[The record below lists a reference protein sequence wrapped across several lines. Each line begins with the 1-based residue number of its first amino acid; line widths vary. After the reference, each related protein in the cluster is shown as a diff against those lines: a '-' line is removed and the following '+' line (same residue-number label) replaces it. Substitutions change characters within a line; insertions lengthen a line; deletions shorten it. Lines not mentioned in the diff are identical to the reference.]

1 MRSFAHPPLRG
12 CAGRRAVGHLWPPE
26 SSRPAQFP
34 PRRDGNQVHAAFSEP
49 LSQDDR
55 LLDVP
60 ASICP
65 IGCRDS
71 HKQREPFPWTSRS
84 LHLSVSWR
92 TQDHPRQR
100 VAGHESNPGF
110 GETGGERRALRRTP
124 LKPKMMR
131 AKPAAVCPRNEIL
144 GLHTSN
150 CYRSLHPSFCG
161 GEVLP
166 TA

>member
-1 MRSFAHPPLRG
+1 MSTKISHAIVRSSA
-12 CAGRRAVGHLWPPE
+12 
-26 SSRPAQFP
+26 SSRMRWAKGSWSPLATGIFASCTVP

-71 HKQREPFPWTSRS
+71 HKQREQPFPWTSRS
-84 LHLSVSWR
+84 LQFSVSWR

-100 VAGHESNPGF
+100 VAGHEGNPGF

-131 AKPAAVCPRNEIL
+131 AKSAAVL
-144 GLHTSN
+144 STK
-150 CYRSLHPSFCG
+150 
-161 GEVLP
+161 
-166 TA
+166 